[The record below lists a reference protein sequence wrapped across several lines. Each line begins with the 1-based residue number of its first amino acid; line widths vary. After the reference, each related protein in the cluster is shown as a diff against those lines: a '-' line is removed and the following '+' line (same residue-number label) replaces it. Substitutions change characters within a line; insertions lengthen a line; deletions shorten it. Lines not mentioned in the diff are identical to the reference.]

1 MSPGAATLDAVVV
14 GSGPNGLAA
23 ALTLAR
29 AGYSVEVFEA
39 ADTLGGG
46 CRTAELTLPGFR
58 HDVCSTIQSMV
69 PCSPFFRDQVES
81 LAERGVR
88 LLTPEVA
95 FGHALDGARAVTV
108 TRSVAETAKGLG
120 RDARAYERLMAPL
133 VDDAPALVSSV
144 LAPLRTPPRNP
155 LTMARFAL
163 AGLGSASRL
172 AKRFDTDEA
181 RALLGGVCAH
191 AMLPLEDTL
200 TAAFGL
206 FLTVTAHD
214 GGWPVVEGGSD
225 RLIDA
230 MAGELVELG
239 ATLHVAR
246 PVRALSDL
254 PAARVTLFDT
264 SPQSLVEIAG
274 DKVNPRYRSQVARFR
289 RGPGVFKVDWA
300 LSGPVPWAARELTRA
315 ATVHLGGSF
324 AEVAQAESDVA
335 LGRHAERPYCIVVQ
349 AGVIDATR
357 APSGQHTLVVV
368 LPRAQR
374 LDDGHDL
381 TDRGPDRALRPGLQ
395 GPGARARDDQRR
407 PGRGAQRQL
416 PRRGHRR
423 RRGHAAPDAVS
434 PRREMEP
441 VSHGHARAVPLLG
454 VDAPGRRCA
463 RDVRGVRRPHGHGG
477 PQTPAVTSP
486 VRGRRPPGACG
497 SGVARVE
504 VGS

>member
-1 MSPGAATLDAVVV
+1 MSPGAATLDAAVV

-29 AGYSVEVFEA
+29 AGHSVEVFEA

-69 PCSPFFRDQVES
+69 PCSPFFRDHVES
-81 LAERGVR
+81 LAARGVR

-95 FGHALDGARAVTV
+95 FGHALDGARAATV

-133 VDDAPALVSSV
+133 VADAPALVASV
-144 LAPLRTPPRNP
+144 LAPLRTSPRNP
-155 LTMARFAL
+155 FTMARFAL

-172 AKRFDTDEA
+172 AKRFDTEEA
-181 RALLGGVCAH
+181 RALLAGVCAH

-230 MAGELVELG
+230 MAAELGELG
-239 ATLHVAR
+239 ATMHVGR
-246 PVRALSDL
+246 PVRTLSDL

-264 SPQSLVEIAG
+264 SPQALVEIAG
-274 DKVNPRYRSQVARFR
+274 EKANPRYRSQVARFR

-300 LSGPVPWAARELTRA
+300 LSGPVPWAARELSRA

-349 AGVIDATR
+349 AGVVDATR
-357 APSGQHTLVVV
+357 APAGRHTLWSYCHVPNGSTVDMTSRIEDQIERFAPGFKDLV
-368 LPRAQR
+368 LARVTTNAAQEEEHNANY
-374 LDDGHDL
+374 LGGDIAGGAG
-381 TDRGPDRALRPGLQ
+381 TLRQTLFRPVARWNPYRTGTPGLYLCS
-395 GPGARARDDQRR
+395 A
-407 PGRGAQRQL
+407 
-416 PRRGHRR
+416 
-423 RRGHAAPDAVS
+423 S
-434 PRREMEP
+434 
-441 VSHGHARAVPLLG
+441 
-454 VDAPGRRCA
+454 
-463 RDVRGVRRPHGHGG
+463 
-477 PQTPAVTSP
+477 T
-486 VRGRRPPGACG
+486 PPGAGVHGMCG
-497 SGVARVE
+497 VFAARTAM
-504 VGS
+504 GDLKRPR